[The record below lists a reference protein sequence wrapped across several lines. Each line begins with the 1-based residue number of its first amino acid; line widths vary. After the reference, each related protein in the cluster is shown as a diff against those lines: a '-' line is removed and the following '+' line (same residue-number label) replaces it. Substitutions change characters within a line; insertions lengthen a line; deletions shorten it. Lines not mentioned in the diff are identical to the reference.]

1 MAPQALSEDVMAT
14 KQHVNKPTQQPFN
27 NFFHCKTTPIHTKPR
42 RAPFIVQL
50 ITGLHKGVLLPSALE
65 AQREEDEKEC
75 SEHIII
81 LLLVNS
87 QYLDVQKRSEKL
99 RSDQVFKP
107 KVFSSRNKTDF
118 LRVVS
123 VSQDNSMGRSQHE
136 DY

>member
-1 MAPQALSEDVMAT
+1 MF
-14 KQHVNKPTQQPFN
+14 KK
-27 NFFHCKTTPIHTKPR
+27 K
-42 RAPFIVQL
+42 
-50 ITGLHKGVLLPSALE
+50 
-65 AQREEDEKEC
+65 EEK
-75 SEHIII
+75 
-81 LLLVNS
+81 
-87 QYLDVQKRSEKL
+87 SEKL

>member
-1 MAPQALSEDVMAT
+1 M
-14 KQHVNKPTQQPFN
+14 
-27 NFFHCKTTPIHTKPR
+27 PR

>member
-1 MAPQALSEDVMAT
+1 MAT

-27 NFFHCKTTPIHTKPR
+27 NFSQCKTTPIRTKPR

-50 ITGLHKGVLLPSALE
+50 ITGLHCKGVFLPSAVE

-87 QYLDVQKRSEKL
+87 QYLDV
-99 RSDQVFKP
+99 
-107 KVFSSRNKTDF
+107 
-118 LRVVS
+118 
-123 VSQDNSMGRSQHE
+123 
-136 DY
+136 